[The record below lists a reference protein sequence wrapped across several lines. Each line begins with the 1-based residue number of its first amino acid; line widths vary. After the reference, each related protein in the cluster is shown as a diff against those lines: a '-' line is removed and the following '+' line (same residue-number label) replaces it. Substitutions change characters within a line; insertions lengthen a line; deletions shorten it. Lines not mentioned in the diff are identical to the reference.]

1 MAAIWLSLPESRT
14 AVELRLPSKIW
25 ALMGPVLQ
33 ESGDDRS
40 GANYQRGIER
50 LVELLPRMTSLL
62 IGD

>member
-1 MAAIWLSLPESRT
+1 
-14 AVELRLPSKIW
+14 
-25 ALMGPVLQ
+25 MGPVLQ